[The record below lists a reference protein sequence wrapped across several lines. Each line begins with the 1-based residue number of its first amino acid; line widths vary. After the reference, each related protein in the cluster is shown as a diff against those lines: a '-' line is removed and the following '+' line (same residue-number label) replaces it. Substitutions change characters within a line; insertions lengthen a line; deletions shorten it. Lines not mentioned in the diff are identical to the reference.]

1 MRHHSTLLLECQV
14 AANPLDRVEWY
25 RNGQV
30 LHVQNRELLLNDEQQ
45 QQQQIQH
52 DNNDHHDNSG
62 LGGDYRVD
70 SHDVSNLDE
79 PFSTLVTLTIMVT
92 KLLYKSF
99 FE

>member
-30 LHVQNRELLLNDEQQ
+30 LHVQNRDLLLNDEQQ
-45 QQQQIQH
+45 QQKQQMLH
-52 DNNDHHDNSG
+52 DNDHVDHHG
-62 LGGDYRVD
+62 LGDYRVD
-70 SHDVSNLDE
+70 SHDVSNLNE

-92 KLLYKSF
+92 MII
-99 FE
+99 

>member
-25 RNGQV
+25 RNGQA
-30 LHVQNRELLLNDEQQ
+30 LHVQNRDLLNDEHHQQ
-45 QQQQIQH
+45 QQMLH
-52 DNNDHHDNSG
+52 DNDHHDDHAN
-62 LGGDYRVD
+62 YRVD

-92 KLLYKSF
+92 QSSYKSF
-99 FE
+99 I